1 MLNKFELN
9 KDFVEELLILIEKKD
24 EKLIVNKLKEIHAAD
39 IADII
44 EILENEKANFLFD
57 IIDNPKSADIIIEL
71 DDDSRESILKSL
83 SPKKIAN
90 KFIKNLESDNAA
102 DVISELSDDKKEE
115 VLYHLNNKEKVSDI
129 NELLNYNENSAGS
142 LMAIELIKVNKNWST
157 VECVREMR
165 KQASNIKNIHT
176 IYVTDDNNKLCGLLS
191 LKKLLVT
198 EKSTIIKSIINTNFI
213 AVKTDDDNEYVAN
226 LMNKYNLVV
235 VPVVDNNNILVGRI
249 TIDDILSYVKEE
261 AEKDFQIA
269 SGISEDIELNDSL
282 LNITRA
288 RLPWLIIGLI
298 GGLFGAKV
306 IGVFDLKSNYELA
319 FFIPLIAAMA
329 GNVGVQS
336 AAIIVQ
342 SIANNSIKSDDT
354 FSRLFKEFRVGIL
367 NGLICSIIIFGL
379 TFVFGYGHNICI
391 TVSISLFSVILFAAL
406 FGTLTPLIL
415 NKYKIDPALATGPFI
430 TTFNDI
436 IGLIIYFSIGQTL
449 LS

>member
-1 MLNKFELN
+1 
-9 KDFVEELLILIEKKD
+9 
-24 EKLIVNKLKEIHAAD
+24 
-39 IADII
+39 
-44 EILENEKANFLFD
+44 
-57 IIDNPKSADIIIEL
+57 
-71 DDDSRESILKSL
+71 
-83 SPKKIAN
+83 
-90 KFIKNLESDNAA
+90 
-102 DVISELSDDKKEE
+102 
-115 VLYHLNNKEKVSDI
+115 
-129 NELLNYNENSAGS
+129 
-142 LMAIELIKVNKNWST
+142 
-157 VECVREMR
+157 
-165 KQASNIKNIHT
+165 
-176 IYVTDDNNKLCGLLS
+176 
-191 LKKLLVT
+191 
-198 EKSTIIKSIINTNFI
+198 
-213 AVKTDDDNEYVAN
+213 
-226 LMNKYNLVV
+226 MNKYNLVV
-235 VPVVDNNNILVGRI
+235 IPVVDNNNILVGRI

-379 TFVFGYGHNICI
+379 TFVFGYEQNICI